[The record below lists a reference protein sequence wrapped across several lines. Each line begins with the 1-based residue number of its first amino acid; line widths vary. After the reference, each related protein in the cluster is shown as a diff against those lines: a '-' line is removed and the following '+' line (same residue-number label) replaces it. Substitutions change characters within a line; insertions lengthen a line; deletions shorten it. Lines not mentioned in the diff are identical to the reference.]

1 MDSTRVN
8 LSSQDLNKVLHSFD
22 DDPNNEIRTYT
33 DSPYVTLDSLVSLLS
48 KKKGQLSILD
58 LNIQSLSSKFDAF
71 TAFLSLLDEKG
82 IRFSAICLQETWLS
96 DKHETSI
103 FNLPGYRLIHAGKSC
118 SDCGG
123 LMIYLS
129 DLFSC
134 NVKHVYNNSS
144 LWEGLFIEVQGGT
157 LESKLIIGNIYR
169 PPRHNN
175 NNATIENFLT
185 EITPVISNIAK
196 NSCNIVVSGD
206 FNIDLLQI
214 NDRVKYQKYFDVFVT
229 NNLFPLITLPTR
241 ESKHSSTLIDQIF
254 CKLKNFRDLDS
265 SGILISS
272 LSDHYPCFAL
282 LDICKK
288 KKHKPKFI
296 TINNKNEQALASFC
310 TEVETSLNMWQI
322 NNDLMTDPNENYNIF
337 EKIILDAKTKHL
349 SPKSVRF
356 KKYKHK
362 ISPWINNNILR
373 SIRERDDLHKT
384 LVSTASD
391 APNHDML
398 KHDLQNLKATLKKKI
413 RCAKSKYDAD
423 IFDKNKSNIRHTWA
437 AIKEILGKFKN
448 KHDFPDYFTLDGKMI
463 SDSLSIANCFN
474 IFFSKV
480 GLKLAE
486 NITYNG
492 SKSVSSYLKHHVT
505 SCFHFECITPATVN
519 KYISELAAKNSCG
532 PDNISSILLKR
543 LTTHVVSPLT
553 VMIN

>member
-1 MDSTRVN
+1 MVLSRV
-8 LSSQDLNKVLHSFD
+8 LGGSRALGRKLFVV
-22 DDPNNEIRTYT
+22 PNT
-33 DSPYVTLDSLVSLLS
+33 
-48 KKKGQLSILD
+48 
-58 LNIQSLSSKFDAF
+58 
-71 TAFLSLLDEKG
+71 
-82 IRFSAICLQETWLS
+82 

-103 FNLPGYRLIHAGKSC
+103 FNLPGYCLIHAGKSC

-157 LESKLIIGNIYR
+157 LESKLIIGNIYC

-229 NNLFPLITLPTR
+229 NSLFPLITLPTR

-296 TINNKNEQALASFC
+296 TINN
-310 TEVETSLNMWQI
+310 
-322 NNDLMTDPNENYNIF
+322 
-337 EKIILDAKTKHL
+337 
-349 SPKSVRF
+349 
-356 KKYKHK
+356 
-362 ISPWINNNILR
+362 
-373 SIRERDDLHKT
+373 
-384 LVSTASD
+384 
-391 APNHDML
+391 
-398 KHDLQNLKATLKKKI
+398 
-413 RCAKSKYDAD
+413 
-423 IFDKNKSNIRHTWA
+423 NKS
-437 AIKEILGKFKN
+437 FQ
-448 KHDFPDYFTLDGKMI
+448 
-463 SDSLSIANCFN
+463 
-474 IFFSKV
+474 
-480 GLKLAE
+480 
-486 NITYNG
+486 
-492 SKSVSSYLKHHVT
+492 
-505 SCFHFECITPATVN
+505 
-519 KYISELAAKNSCG
+519 
-532 PDNISSILLKR
+532 
-543 LTTHVVSPLT
+543 
-553 VMIN
+553 

>member
-1 MDSTRVN
+1 MTHFGYLIEGILTHLDTYQWMEVHVYWPFWILKTFKIHPNGYCNFKSGPILIGTYVLTIITWEPLTPTRRE
-8 LSSQDLNKVLHSFD
+8 LNMLNTV
-22 DDPNNEIRTYT
+22 IR
-33 DSPYVTLDSLVSLLS
+33 
-48 KKKGQLSILD
+48 I
-58 LNIQSLSSKFDAF
+58 
-71 TAFLSLLDEKG
+71 
-82 IRFSAICLQETWLS
+82 SAICLQETWLS

-157 LESKLIIGNIYR
+157 LDRLIIGNIYR

-214 NDRVKYQKYFDVFVT
+214 NDRVKYQMYFDVFVT
-229 NNLFPLITLPTR
+229 NSLFHLIALPIR

-254 CKLKNFRDLDS
+254 CKLKNFRDLYS

-288 KKHKPKFI
+288 KLKPKFI
-296 TINNKNEQALASFC
+296 TINTKNEQALVSFC
-310 TEVETSLNMWQI
+310 TEVETSLNKWQI

-349 SPKSVRF
+349 SPKSVWF

-362 ISPWINNNILR
+362 ISPWINNWN
-373 SIRERDDLHKT
+373 
-384 LVSTASD
+384 
-391 APNHDML
+391 
-398 KHDLQNLKATLKKKI
+398 
-413 RCAKSKYDAD
+413 
-423 IFDKNKSNIRHTWA
+423 
-437 AIKEILGKFKN
+437 
-448 KHDFPDYFTLDGKMI
+448 FPWE
-463 SDSLSIANCFN
+463 A
-474 IFFSKV
+474 
-480 GLKLAE
+480 
-486 NITYNG
+486 
-492 SKSVSSYLKHHVT
+492 
-505 SCFHFECITPATVN
+505 
-519 KYISELAAKNSCG
+519 
-532 PDNISSILLKR
+532 
-543 LTTHVVSPLT
+543 
-553 VMIN
+553 

>member
-1 MDSTRVN
+1 MEVHVYWPFWILKTFKIHPNGYCNFKSGPILIGSYVLTIITWEPLTPTPRE
-8 LSSQDLNKVLHSFD
+8 LNMLNTV
-22 DDPNNEIRTYT
+22 IR
-33 DSPYVTLDSLVSLLS
+33 
-48 KKKGQLSILD
+48 I
-58 LNIQSLSSKFDAF
+58 
-71 TAFLSLLDEKG
+71 
-82 IRFSAICLQETWLS
+82 SAICLQETWLS

-175 NNATIENFLT
+175 DNATIENFLT
-185 EITPVISNIAK
+185 EITPVISNIAN

-229 NNLFPLITLPTR
+229 NSLFHLIALPTR

-310 TEVETSLNMWQI
+310 TEVETSLNKWQI

-337 EKIILDAKTKHL
+337 EKMILDAKTKHL
-349 SPKSVRF
+349 SPKSVWF

-362 ISPWINNNILR
+362 ISPWINNDILR

-391 APNHDML
+391 APNHDIL
-398 KHDLQNLKATLKKKI
+398 KHELQNLKATLKKKI
-413 RCAKSKYDAD
+413 RCAKAKYYAD
-423 IFDKNKSNIRHTWA
+423 IFDKNKSNIRQTWV
-437 AIKEILGKFKN
+437 
-448 KHDFPDYFTLDGKMI
+448 P
-463 SDSLSIANCFN
+463 
-474 IFFSKV
+474 
-480 GLKLAE
+480 
-486 NITYNG
+486 
-492 SKSVSSYLKHHVT
+492 
-505 SCFHFECITPATVN
+505 
-519 KYISELAAKNSCG
+519 
-532 PDNISSILLKR
+532 
-543 LTTHVVSPLT
+543 
-553 VMIN
+553 

>member
-1 MDSTRVN
+1 MTDFSSAFFLFTRVHIPWFDLRFAGVRSLLFMIS
-8 LSSQDLNKVLHSFD
+8 LSSFPFLDMCCLQLFELICSFALKSST
-22 DDPNNEIRTYT
+22 IIT
-33 DSPYVTLDSLVSLLS
+33 SLFCAFRAIWWPRAVKIPLAFSIF
-48 KKKGQLSILD
+48 SILD

-134 NVKHVYNNSS
+134 NVKHVYNDNSS

-169 PPRHNN
+169 PPRHSN

-214 NDRVKYQKYFDVFVT
+214 NDRVKYQKYFDVFLT
-229 NNLFPLITLPTR
+229 NSLFPLITLPTR

-254 CKLKNFRDLDS
+254 CKLKNFRDSDS
-265 SGILISS
+265 SGILIRS

-296 TINNKNEQALASFC
+296 TINNKN
-310 TEVETSLNMWQI
+310 
-322 NNDLMTDPNENYNIF
+322 
-337 EKIILDAKTKHL
+337 
-349 SPKSVRF
+349 
-356 KKYKHK
+356 
-362 ISPWINNNILR
+362 
-373 SIRERDDLHKT
+373 
-384 LVSTASD
+384 
-391 APNHDML
+391 
-398 KHDLQNLKATLKKKI
+398 
-413 RCAKSKYDAD
+413 
-423 IFDKNKSNIRHTWA
+423 
-437 AIKEILGKFKN
+437 
-448 KHDFPDYFTLDGKMI
+448 
-463 SDSLSIANCFN
+463 
-474 IFFSKV
+474 
-480 GLKLAE
+480 
-486 NITYNG
+486 
-492 SKSVSSYLKHHVT
+492 
-505 SCFHFECITPATVN
+505 
-519 KYISELAAKNSCG
+519 
-532 PDNISSILLKR
+532 
-543 LTTHVVSPLT
+543 
-553 VMIN
+553 

>member
-48 KKKGQLSILD
+48 KKMGQFSILD
-58 LNIQSLSSKFDAF
+58 LNTQSLSSKFDAF
-71 TAFLSLLDEKG
+71 SAFLSLLDEKG

-129 DLFSC
+129 NLFSC
-134 NVKHVYNNSS
+134 NVKHVHNSSS

-157 LESKLIIGNIYR
+157 LESKLISGNIYR

-175 NNATIENFLT
+175 NNANIENFLT

-196 NSCNIVVSGD
+196 NSCCNIVVSGD

-229 NNLFPLITLPTR
+229 NSLFPLITLPTR

-254 CKLKNFRDLDS
+254 CNLKNFRDLDS
-265 SGILISS
+265 PGIFISS

-288 KKHKPKFI
+288 KHKPKFI
-296 TINNKNEQALASFC
+296 TINNKNEQALTSFC
-310 TEVETSLNMWQI
+310 TEVETSLNKWQI

-362 ISPWINNNILR
+362 ISPWINNDILR

-398 KHDLQNLKATLKKKI
+398 KHDLQNLKATLKKII
-413 RCAKSKYDAD
+413 RGAKAKYYAD

-448 KHDFPDYFTLDGKMI
+448 KHEFPDYFTLDGKMI

-492 SKSVSSYLKHHVT
+492 TKSVSSYLF
-505 SCFHFECITPATVN
+505 S
-519 KYISELAAKNSCG
+519 
-532 PDNISSILLKR
+532 
-543 LTTHVVSPLT
+543 
-553 VMIN
+553 